1 MLGRHTFSTL
11 LGSDYG
17 KYTSIFFQYQNAS
30 GIPLRSFWGIDY
42 YRNANFNFQLYN
54 DKETIL
60 EVFNGFSIWVKS
72 PYNFGGS
79 LSKNHFLTYS
89 LQIID
94 RIGRIK
100 TKNESNNKLF
110 DDPQSGKEEL

>member
-1 MLGRHTFSTL
+1 M
-11 LGSDYG
+11 
-17 KYTSIFFQYQNAS
+17 
-30 GIPLRSFWGIDY
+30 GIDY

-94 RIGRIK
+94 RIVELK
-100 TKNESNNKLF
+100 PKNESNNKLF
-110 DDPQSGKEEL
+110 DDPQSGKEGSFNLDMYSLVKDLIQETCITQIMGMVLAPI